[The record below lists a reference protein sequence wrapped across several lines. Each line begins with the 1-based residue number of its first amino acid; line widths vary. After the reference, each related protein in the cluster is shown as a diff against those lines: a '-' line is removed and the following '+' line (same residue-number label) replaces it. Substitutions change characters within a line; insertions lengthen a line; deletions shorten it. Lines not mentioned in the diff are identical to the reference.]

1 MGEQNIHH
9 SREPMSDGQMESSP
23 TAEIRG
29 CIKLHAWFDELLGL
43 AAEGRGGG
51 GRAEIGE
58 GVRV

>member
-1 MGEQNIHH
+1 
-9 SREPMSDGQMESSP
+9 MSDGQMESSP

-43 AAEGRGGG
+43 AAEGRGGR